1 MPPSPDLTF
10 DAHSIHMSSEKGKL
24 FEHSLHTGFP
34 QLGHSFV
41 EVWELHKEQIL
52 FFIII
57 ISTLKAKNI
66 SNHLLLLVKYLFNES
81 DVHNYEWDKIVH
93 LIWIYYLFIQESGIL
108 EIS

>member
-1 MPPSPDLTF
+1 
-10 DAHSIHMSSEKGKL
+10 MSSEKGKL

-66 SNHLLLLVKYLFNES
+66 SNHLIFLVRYLFNES
-81 DVHNYEWDKIVH
+81 DVHNMKGTK
-93 LIWIYYLFIQESGIL
+93 LFKFDMDLLSL
-108 EIS
+108 YSRKWNS

>member
-1 MPPSPDLTF
+1 
-10 DAHSIHMSSEKGKL
+10 MSSEKGKL

-66 SNHLLLLVKYLFNES
+66 SNHLIFLARYLFNES
-81 DVHNYEWDKIVH
+81 DVHNMKGTK
-93 LIWIYYLFIQESGIL
+93 LFKFDMDLLSL
-108 EIS
+108 YSRKWNS